1 MLDFCLVKLA
11 VAPAGAKWDIN
22 TGRTNDQ
29 TRSAGAKWDINA
41 GRPGHVNITRGT
53 VDRILTMNGL
63 RGNY

>member
-11 VAPAGAKWDIN
+11 VAP
-22 TGRTNDQ
+22 
-29 TRSAGAKWDINA
+29 AGAKWDINA